1 MDRAGISA
9 VKVTL
14 IYATF
19 AVLWILFSDMTVELL
34 LDNAQLRALAQTY
47 KGLMFV
53 IITAL
58 LLLMLVLRGNRLLE
72 KTNDMDS
79 LTGLHSLSMF
89 VRTLNITIKKLKSN
103 ERFIL
108 CYLDVDDFKS
118 INETLGFERAD
129 AFLQDLAHDINEMTL
144 PGSLVSR
151 LHADQFASF
160 VKLSDAV
167 DMDSHV

>member
-9 VKVTL
+9 VKVAL

-72 KTNDMDS
+72 PMIWTAS
-79 LTGLHSLSMF
+79 LGCTALVCLCVLS
-89 VRTLNITIKKLKSN
+89 I
-103 ERFIL
+103 
-108 CYLDVDDFKS
+108 
-118 INETLGFERAD
+118 
-129 AFLQDLAHDINEMTL
+129 
-144 PGSLVSR
+144 
-151 LHADQFASF
+151 
-160 VKLSDAV
+160 
-167 DMDSHV
+167 